1 MKSLNPFDDEPS
13 SLSPYAQ
20 SGTTERFPDFRRN
33 VEGTSGTLQCQISD
47 SQSRTKA
54 SQQRALASIY
64 NSEQIGVSAAH
75 ELVEQGEKLS
85 RAEQKLEEIS
95 ELQKDS
101 QKKINTLSSVFG
113 GFRNI
118 FSRRQSQPVTQGP
131 SASVD
136 KMTDNK
142 NPGNLRQSIQC
153 GSSWGEQYTSTLQKT
168 VMETNGAP
176 KSSDIEFE
184 NNLSLMGD
192 GMSRLKSLAQGM
204 NDELRIQNEQLDR
217 MAPKIHRV
225 TDTMSNQ
232 NRQMNKLLGIR
243 PK

>member
-1 MKSLNPFDDEPS
+1 MKKSLNPFDEDEPGGFS
-13 SLSPYAQ
+13 SSSKPTTWPYT
-20 SGTTERFPDFRRN
+20 GTTS
-33 VEGTSGTLQCQISD
+33 SGRSEVQCQISD

-54 SQQRALASIY
+54 SQQRALSSIY
-64 NSEQIGVSAAH
+64 NSEQIGVAAAQ
-75 ELVEQGEKLS
+75 ELIEQGEKLN

-113 GFRNI
+113 GFKNI
-118 FSRRQSQPVTQGP
+118 FSRRQSQPVPQ
-131 SASVD
+131 SSSMVD
-136 KMTDNK
+136 KTLN
-142 NPGNLRQSIQC
+142 NRNQSNLRQTIQC
-153 GSSWGEQYTSTLQKT
+153 ENSWGNQYTSTLQQT
-168 VMETNGAP
+168 AIEPNNTS
-176 KSSDIEFE
+176 KSADVEFE
-184 NNLSLMGD
+184 NNLALMGD

-204 NDELRIQNEQLDR
+204 HNELRSQNDQLDR
-217 MAPKIHRV
+217 MAPQIHRV

>member
-1 MKSLNPFDDEPS
+1 MRRSLNPFDDDEPGGFFPNAKPVYGGLDPDSRSYSGS
-13 SLSPYAQ
+13 SI
-20 SGTTERFPDFRRN
+20 
-33 VEGTSGTLQCQISD
+33 LQCQILD

-64 NSEQIGVSAAH
+64 NSEQIGVAAAQ

-85 RAEQKLEEIS
+85 HAERKLEEIS

-113 GFRNI
+113 GFKNI
-118 FSRRQSQPVTQGP
+118 FSRRQSQPFPQGP
-131 SASVD
+131 SAVD
-136 KMTDNK
+136 KIVDNR
-142 NPGNLRQSIQC
+142 NQSTLRQSLQC
-153 GSSWGEQYTSTLQKT
+153 GSSWGNQYTSTLQKNMIEPNDT
-168 VMETNGAP
+168 P
-176 KSSDIEFE
+176 KSPDIEFE

-192 GMSRLKSLAQGM
+192 GVSRLKSLAQGM
-204 NDELRIQNEQLDR
+204 NDELKTQNDQLDR

>member
-1 MKSLNPFDDEPS
+1 M
-13 SLSPYAQ
+13 
-20 SGTTERFPDFRRN
+20 
-33 VEGTSGTLQCQISD
+33 
-47 SQSRTKA
+47 
-54 SQQRALASIY
+54 ASIY

-118 FSRRQSQPVTQGP
+118 FSRRWVDISSQPVTQGP

-136 KMTDNK
+136 KMIDNK

-153 GSSWGEQYTSTLQKT
+153 GSSWGDQYTSTLQKT
-168 VMETNGAP
+168 VMVSTFVFMQ
-176 KSSDIEFE
+176 I
-184 NNLSLMGD
+184 
-192 GMSRLKSLAQGM
+192 
-204 NDELRIQNEQLDR
+204 
-217 MAPKIHRV
+217 
-225 TDTMSNQ
+225 
-232 NRQMNKLLGIR
+232 
-243 PK
+243 

>member
-1 MKSLNPFDDEPS
+1 MKKSYNPFDEDEPGS
-13 SLSPYAQ
+13 LTSSSRLPAWPHVGTSLS
-20 SGTTERFPDFRRN
+20 SGSE
-33 VEGTSGTLQCQISD
+33 LQCQISE

-54 SQQRALASIY
+54 SQQRALSSIY
-64 NSEQIGVSAAH
+64 NSEQIGVAAAQ
-75 ELVEQGEKLS
+75 ELIEQGEKLS

-113 GFRNI
+113 GFKNI
-118 FSRRQSQPVTQGP
+118 FSRRQSQPVPQAS
-131 SASVD
+131 SAVD
-136 KMTDNK
+136 KMPDNRTQS
-142 NPGNLRQSIQC
+142 NLRQSIQC
-153 GSSWGEQYTSTLQKT
+153 ENSWGTKYTSALQQN
-168 VMETNGAP
+168 MIEPNNIS
-176 KSSDIEFE
+176 KSADIEFE

-204 NDELRIQNEQLDR
+204 NNELKIQNDQLDR
-217 MAPKIHRV
+217 MAPQIHRV